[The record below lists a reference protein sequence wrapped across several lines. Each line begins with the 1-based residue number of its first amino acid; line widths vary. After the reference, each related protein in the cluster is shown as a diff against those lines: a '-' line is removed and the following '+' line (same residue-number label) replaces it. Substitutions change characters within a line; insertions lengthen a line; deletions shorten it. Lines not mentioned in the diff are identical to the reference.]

1 MTFDDQPNSTLS
13 AALLIYIIFVVAL
26 ITLIPFEFRIPDKI
40 HISWVTDTAD
50 FFSNII
56 LFLPVGFIFRLSR
69 RKNQDRFGIRA
80 LAFGIFLSV
89 AIELAQLFIPGR
101 YTSAIDVITNGSG
114 AWLGGLI
121 FVFLKRTLKEER
133 AGRLLA
139 LELPLMNVV
148 YLLIPLMWLTGLS
161 AGEEVLRWWLMVLL
175 GLFGGGVLFAVYF
188 YRLKNE
194 SGVGPNQLSGLAVA
208 WVFIGTLPM
217 ITRYPLRVIVFGAV
231 LGAVS
236 QLLARVLKRLSK
248 KRSVIRRFF
257 FYNHLYH
264 PSVFRNVFLKSGIK
278 AGARTERRFEL
289 PTLKR
294 LLPLYV
300 IYLLLVAAWPTTI
313 PLNEWQVFIDFQEFT
328 SRERIVFIFRFIELI
343 AAFTLWG
350 YMIAEMRGRKNES
363 AGKTYVWVLIAA
375 LVTSIIIII
384 LKGLSDLIAL
394 DLIETGLISAASL
407 YGAVIYRLQLSA
419 IRSL

>member
-1 MTFDDQPNSTLS
+1 MRTFDQGQSTFGY
-13 AALLIYIIFVVAL
+13 ALLLYIVIVVAL

-40 HISWVTDTAD
+40 QISWATDTED
-50 FFSNII
+50 FFTNII

-69 RKNQDRFGIRA
+69 RTNEDRFGIRA
-80 LAFGIFLSV
+80 LIFGTLLSV
-89 AIELAQLFIPGR
+89 AVEVAQLFVSGR
-101 YTSAIDVITNGSG
+101 YPSAIDVITNGSG

-121 FVFLKRTLKEER
+121 FVFLKRTLKEES
-133 AGRLLA
+133 AGRLPA

-188 YRLKNE
+188 YRLKND

-208 WVFIGTLPM
+208 WAFIGGLPM

-236 QLLARVLKRLSK
+236 QLLARVLK
-248 KRSVIRRFF
+248 
-257 FYNHLYH
+257 
-264 PSVFRNVFLKSGIK
+264 
-278 AGARTERRFEL
+278 AGAGTERRFEL

-300 IYLLLVAAWPTTI
+300 IYLLLLAAWPTTV

-363 AGKTYVWVLIAA
+363 VDKTFAWVLITA
-375 LVTSIIIII
+375 LVASVIIIM
-384 LKGLSDLIAL
+384 LKGFPALISFS
-394 DLIETGLISAASL
+394 LIDPGLISAASL
-407 YGAVIYRLQLSA
+407 YGAVIYRLQLSS
-419 IRSL
+419 IRNLWFKEVRKN